1 MDSARSDTA
10 RPTYLTGTERPV
22 KILIGGS
29 FGVGKTTFIG
39 SLSEIRP
46 LRTEEKLTV
55 ASVGTDDLAGIESK
69 TETTVAMD
77 FGRLTLVPGRIVLY
91 LFGAP
96 GQERFLPVL
105 TDLSTGALGALVLVD
120 TRRLDAAWP
129 VMARI
134 EEMGLPY
141 AVAVNQFPDTQAH
154 SAADLRTA
162 LDLAP
167 ETPLVTCDARERESA
182 RGALVTLVEYVLTRS
197 RNAAVVR

>member
-1 MDSARSDTA
+1 MDSARSDTTH
-10 RPTYLTGTERPV
+10 RQYLTGTERAV
-22 KILIGGS
+22 KILIAGS

-46 LRTEEKLTV
+46 LRTEEALTM
-55 ASVGTDDLAGIESK
+55 ASIGTDDLAGIERK

-77 FGRLTLVPGRIVLY
+77 FGRLSLTPGIVLY

-96 GQERFLPVL
+96 GQPRFLPVL
-105 TDLSTGALGALVLVD
+105 ADLASGSLGALVLVD

-129 VMARI
+129 VMERI

-182 RGALVTLVEYVLTRS
+182 RGALVTLVEYVLIRS
-197 RNAAVVR
+197 RNAEVVR